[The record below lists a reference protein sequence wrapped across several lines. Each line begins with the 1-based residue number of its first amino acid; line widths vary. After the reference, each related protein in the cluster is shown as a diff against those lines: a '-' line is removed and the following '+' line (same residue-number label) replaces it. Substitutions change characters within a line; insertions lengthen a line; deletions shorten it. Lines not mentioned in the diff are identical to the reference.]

1 VDGDLTTAILREIR
15 DEIKA
20 TRTELKGELG
30 AVRTEIVTLGTELG
44 GRIDTT
50 NARLELVEMTL
61 KDLAGQMVM
70 LTRYVKNSVDRHEDQ
85 IDDLQVRVGKLEA
98 SKSP

>member
-1 VDGDLTTAILREIR
+1 MNGDLTTAILREIR

-20 TRTELKGELG
+20 TRTELK
-30 AVRTEIVTLGTELG
+30 AEIVTLGTELG
-44 GRIDTT
+44 GRIDMT
-50 NARLELVEMTL
+50 NARLELVEITL

-85 IDDLQVRVGKLEA
+85 IDDLQTRVTKLEA